1 MERARILCVLVWAAL
16 HAASAASQAAQR
28 VDPID
33 DRPREGRTPEERRWV
48 PGVSFF
54 SMGLPEDRSALAMS
68 GSLGREKGES
78 VGFPWSVG
86 GSLELATPVLA
97 DVPGRPRLYVH
108 GDVGYAF
115 DVDDPVLSSG
125 DPGEPPRV
133 TGNPQTVQGIE
144 NVGQS
149 IRVEAVP
156 LVLSGGVG
164 AVMQFDVWDRTY
176 RLRPSLEWIFR
187 RDEIES
193 ILGAGENVVGGSQ
206 CGPCQTLFLRSQ
218 TEKGFHSLGP
228 GIELEVDAARAGDFL
243 VAFFASGRVFRILGD
258 RKAELTTTGTFERTD
273 GQPSTTADSFRIR
286 YEREPWHYRFG
297 VGVRLMWSPERRPPS
312 GLRRR

>member
-1 MERARILCVLVWAAL
+1 MRRLGLFWIAL
-16 HAASAASQAAQR
+16 LFLPAAASFAHAQEPSAVGVR
-28 VDPID
+28 ISHDPV
-33 DRPREGRTPEERRWV
+33 PNEEVRWI

-54 SMGLPEDRSALAMS
+54 SMGLPDDRSALATS

-97 DVPGRPRLYVH
+97 DVPGRPRLFIH

-125 DPGEPPRV
+125 DPGDPPFV
-133 TGNPQTVQGIE
+133 PGNAPVVEAIE

-149 IRVEAVP
+149 IRVEAAP

-164 AVMQFDVWDRTY
+164 AVFRFDLWDRTY
-176 RLRPSLEWIFR
+176 RVRPTVEWIFR
-187 RDEIES
+187 KDEVEA
-193 ILGAGENVVGGSQ
+193 ILGAGENVVPGSD

-228 GIELEVDAARAGDFL
+228 GLELEVEAARMNDFL
-243 VAFFASGRVFRILGD
+243 LAFFVSGRAFRILGD
-258 RKAELTTTGTFERTD
+258 RKAELVTTGTFERTD
-273 GQPSTTADSFRIR
+273 GQPTTTMDTFRIR

-297 VGVRLMWSPERRPPS
+297 FGLRLMWSPEDRRP
-312 GLRRR
+312 RRR